1 MIKKAVIEGDID
13 GIEGLIGSAM
23 SSGREA
29 EDILAELIE
38 GMGVVGE
45 KFEKKEYYVPE
56 TLLSAYA
63 MQKGLD
69 LLKPHLS
76 VKKTSAKGRVLIG
89 SVEGDVHDIGLNLV
103 AMFLEGAGF
112 EVINLGRDV
121 ATPTFIAKA
130 KELEPDIL
138 ALSAMMS
145 TTMEKMREVVEE
157 FAEANIK
164 WSKFVVVGGAST
176 TQEFASRM
184 GVNGYALDA
193 QKAVRLCERLM
204 RVKK

>member
-13 GIEGLIGSAM
+13 GIEGLIGSAL

-38 GMGVVGE
+38 AMGVVGE
-45 KFEKKEYYVPE
+45 KFERKEYYVPE

-76 VKKTSAKGRVLIG
+76 VKKTSTKGRVLIG

-121 ATPTFIAKA
+121 ANPTFIAKA
-130 KELEPDIL
+130 KELEPDII

-157 FAEANIK
+157 FVEAGIK
-164 WSKFVVVGGAST
+164 GGKLVVVGGAST

-184 GVNGYALDA
+184 GVNGYAADA
-193 QKAVRLCERLM
+193 QKAVRLCEGLM
-204 RVKK
+204 EKKK